1 MFLTPWLRSVR
12 SRLRKSNRRVRRS
25 SSKANQPLRNR
36 LEALEDRT
44 LLSTITWTN
53 RGNALNDTDLFNET
67 FGANATSARLV
78 VDAVL
83 QQWEDIIVD
92 WNRPSLGNTITI
104 DISMNAA
111 GTGFGGSAG
120 TGIGTGLEAG
130 YPVSGGIFLDRG
142 SDTTGDGLGDGD
154 GYFLDPTPFDNVE
167 FDGPIQHAFTAD
179 ASGTSPASGL
189 IDFYTLVN
197 LELTHVLGITSNGA
211 ALIQNPLNGQ
221 VVFTGIP
228 DNAEAG
234 GTGEYVVF
242 DGPSVTH
249 LMTSNNG
256 GPAPGGSDTG
266 ALVHSAAENDP
277 AQPIAFNSIFRGAV
291 DLTGADD
298 HGNAIFE
305 GNRRY
310 GNADYLALI
319 IQDAYGA
326 TIATPTSIQ
335 GNFYQQLDTATG
347 ELIIRGGENGLSD
360 DVISIARIGAN
371 LVVSTDIGNDTPGTG
386 PNGDGS
392 DIPAYVTSFDAALV
406 NSIRIEAGDGD
417 DSITFDLSG
426 GNVLPAGGGSIDGG
440 AGSNTITVTG
450 TSSSIEHGFGLPND
464 GSLAVDG
471 NSVTFAAID
480 MVTDTVTAPIKSLVF
495 SGIDDTVTLN
505 DDGNPLNGLN
515 RATAAG
521 SGATVDFVDA
531 TTTLAV
537 LFGDGI
543 DTWNYVGQDPA
554 AAATITL
561 NGQDGTDTIDA
572 SAMPAGVVLIGGDD
586 DDTLTGSNFD
596 DTISGNGGDDE
607 IDGSLGTDV
616 LVETG
621 NVDFTLTDTTLDGLG
636 MDMLTSIEQAQL
648 TGGFSANTIDASAFT
663 GQTTLLGLGGGDTLT
678 GGTDSD
684 SLSGGTGDDEVN
696 GGAGDDVLSNET
708 GDDTLS
714 GDAGNDT
721 ISGGDGNDEVNGGTD
736 NDEILITY
744 VGGNVTVDA
753 GMGTDRVII
762 DDSRLG
768 LSGSVDV
775 DGGDGTDLFSA
786 APLLGGTLNF
796 QGNTPGTV
804 PGDVL
809 TVFLLDPAIMN
820 PVIDDN
826 VNSAPFDGTGSVVST
841 SHGTMS
847 WDGIEGLNL
856 LNDPDLVLD
865 ANLGVPFGLDGPDSG
880 DVDSFRLFR
889 TGNFGQL
896 EIDGT
901 AVSVFPV
908 DFVTSITVNGSTDDD
923 LLTVDLSTG
932 PIPVPVTFN
941 GLTAVGDNDQMRV
954 VGAGTETARY
964 IPSSTIDGDGTVTVD
979 GNDIIFTDLEPIEIT
994 NMASFIFQTPNSQ
1007 DDINL
1012 TADRNFANTDDALL
1026 ISGTSGTTG
1035 GVPLGFE
1042 SVRLLDVVDVTIDL
1056 AAADGALSNDTVT
1069 IGNGALLFDPTD
1081 MLTDLTILTGQGN
1094 DEFEIQDSEFQLP
1107 GGGTLTLD
1115 GGVATDTIRV
1125 TAQDDAAELDVALTL
1140 VTAGPNATLTS
1151 TAGVAP
1157 ATIDLLNFSGEI
1169 AALTGNSSDN
1179 LIDLSG
1185 WSVNNQQSTATVVG
1199 GNSGDDVL
1207 DGDDTLIGFND
1218 DTVWR
1223 ITNAFGP
1230 DSGDAT
1236 GIHFENIDNLVG
1248 GSGND
1253 TFTLQNGVTFSGT
1266 VDGGSGSDQLNLSDL
1281 TTAQTVTLTAS
1292 TLDGFD
1298 GDSSVVTGGF
1308 FGIDVAIG
1316 SLAIT
1321 DSLQGLDV
1329 DSTWELDG
1337 SNRYIDNLGR
1347 VLTFSAFEE
1356 LQGGSADDT
1365 FEVTGT
1371 RSNDL
1376 LGGDGDDTFIF
1387 QLAFS
1392 QVVGRVNG
1400 EAGSDTLNLGAL
1412 TTQRVV
1418 TLTSTTV
1425 DGFSGTEASVTADFA
1440 GIDAIVG
1447 GFANNDILNGLATD
1461 SRWNINGP
1469 DQGTY
1474 TESPTARVLAFSQ
1487 IENLNGNDGV
1497 DTFDFDNSATLTG
1510 SLTGGN
1516 GFDALIS
1523 DDSRASQTFI
1533 INGVNSGQ
1541 FVTPAGLIIGGTFS
1555 DVETLIGA
1563 QGQDTFQFTNS
1574 GSLSGVID
1582 GVGGTDEIVGDND
1595 GNAFTVSNNDAGD
1608 LPGKINTAGL
1618 GATGFINVEDL
1629 TGGAGVDTF
1638 IVNSLLVGDLD
1649 GRSGND
1655 QFFFGAT
1662 GAIGGTLIGGP
1673 GFDTLTGDD
1682 DGNLFNIEGNGA
1694 LSAIGKGTLVTKTS
1708 EFRDI
1713 ETLIGGAG
1721 PDTFSFTR
1729 LGSII
1734 GTVDGAGGDNTLVG
1748 DDDGN
1753 NFTVSQPNAG
1763 LLSGKM
1769 TAFTNILNLEGGAAD
1784 DTFNINSSI
1793 DGDVSAFVGDDSII
1807 INALGVVG
1815 GNVDA
1820 GALDDFIEIRGRVIG
1835 NVDGGSQN
1843 DTIVF
1848 QNGSIVDGTV
1858 FGNAGDDLFSIR
1870 GVATL
1875 GNTLMG
1881 DAGNDTFEFL
1891 NGGSINVMIDGGA
1904 DSDTIVGDDDGN
1916 VFTITG
1922 PDSGSLPDKVPAGY
1936 TSIEN
1941 LTGGAGVDIF
1951 NINADLSGSLSGL
1964 GGDDQ
1969 FVVAPGQSVG
1979 GDINGNDGNDSF
1991 TIGDGAMVAGTIAGG
2006 ADDDTLVVDY
2016 SGASTRTLT
2025 FDGGTGD
2032 DLLRLT
2038 GTVAGGSTTYSVGPA
2053 ADAGTVVTN
2062 GAGTQTIAFTGLE
2075 PVEDLMVLASLIIN
2089 ASLGADIINII
2100 DAPTSGRTEVNFNG
2114 AFELIRF
2121 EGKAD
2126 VTVNG
2131 GAGNDTI
2138 NVNNP
2143 NPANGLSTLSVDGEA
2158 DNDTINVLADHT
2170 GALSGGSG
2178 NDSFVFSNAIQ
2189 LTGTVDGEDGTDT
2202 FNAQS
2207 VTSPLT
2213 FDLTSSDANGFSGS
2227 EMTLLAGAGTFAGID
2242 SIRGGSGVD
2251 ALNGLDVVSTW
2262 DIDGTNTYTDDMAR
2276 VLAFSLLETL
2286 NGGTMA
2292 DTFNVTGFRS
2302 ATLNGGAGDDQLS
2315 MTANGSF
2322 LNGPFDGD
2330 AGTDTVSLAGL
2341 TSSQSVTLTA
2351 NGAVD
2356 GFDGS
2361 TSTIIGG
2368 FLNVDSVAGGA
2379 GTDTITGMDVVAI
2392 WEIDGTN
2399 TFEDDPTNRM
2409 LAFSDFEN
2417 LQGGGLSD
2425 RFNVTG
2431 AQTNNILGGVG
2442 DDVVAFADL
2451 ATLTGTINGESGSDI
2466 VDYSAYVFGGVTATV
2481 GDFISI
2487 EQIIGGAT
2495 ALDSIIGGSGNDV
2508 FAVTDMNEGTVNGIS
2523 FSDFENLD
2531 GRDGNDS
2538 FDFQTSGNLSGAAEG
2553 GNGSDSLSI
2562 SRPGLLTVNITGP
2575 GVDTANATGNGVAGN
2590 ETAIV
2595 GGFNNINSVT
2605 ATGSDV
2611 LNGADADATWDL
2623 GTTNTYTVGG
2633 QSATFAGFAT
2643 LNGGNQADTFNVN
2656 SSVSLDLNGGDGDDS
2671 VNIASSV
2678 TLSGDV
2684 FGGNGMDT
2692 LSVATG
2698 GTLSGAFDG
2707 EADSDTVTF
2716 AASTTPV
2723 TIDLLAG
2730 SATGFSG
2737 AVSSITNDFSNVD
2750 RLVGSSVTGDTLNG
2764 LDVDSAWTIDTPNTY
2779 SDLTNSVE
2787 FASFE
2792 TLNGGSQDDTFNV
2805 LTSETASLF
2814 GNNGN
2819 DSFNF
2824 QDDAAALTGSISGG
2838 PGNNS
2843 LDFGGLTTVSVSVT
2857 LAGNGGDGFAGT
2869 AGSLI
2874 SGGFDEIFTL
2884 TSGGSAND
2892 TLTGQNVSSTWEVN
2906 AAGDTYRD
2914 DSTGRVLDF
2923 SDFENL
2929 TGGTLDDSFT
2939 VDPLATLGGSISDLG
2954 GGDVVTVES
2963 DGIGNGGAILGGI
2976 STGADGDIV
2985 RIEDDAT
2992 VAGLIDTGAG
3002 NDLVEIAYDGGTTRT
3017 LNLAMGTGDDDIQVD
3032 GSDATAVIDYSV
3044 GPGSDQ
3050 GTLLTTIGG
3059 DMQTVTFS
3067 GMNPADD
3074 DVLIDRQD
3082 GTTITINGS
3091 TSADVITVQDGL
3103 QNITFFTEVDFNDAF
3118 PNIQFQNK
3126 TRAVINGGSNADTFN
3141 LNNTMPA
3148 TGLTQTNIEGGDGND
3163 TINVLVD
3170 HTGDLNGGAGN
3181 DSFVFSDGV
3190 SAFGDTS
3197 NVVNGGSG
3205 TDTIDVSAYSTDV
3218 LVTLNSDN
3226 TDGFTGELP
3235 TILDAPA
3242 PPGLFTGIDN
3252 ILAGTGMNDS
3262 LTGLNTT
3269 ATWQLDGSSTYTD
3282 TASFRSLSFDNFEEL
3297 IGNSMADTFDI
3308 TGPQT
3313 VGLDGRE
3320 GDDTFRFLD
3329 DTAAIN
3335 GFVLGDTGTDTL
3347 DFSAFS
3353 SSATVS
3359 VTLDAA
3365 GFADGF
3371 DGMVSQVTMGFT
3383 DIDSVIAGDGSSDSL
3398 TGINAIGAWVVDEP
3412 GSYLANAESLAFS
3425 QFENLNGNAGADIF
3439 LIQDGGFNLTGG
3451 DGDDTFNVTDGVT
3464 LTGTIDG
3471 GDHGAGDT
3479 LSFAMSTTSI
3489 AFPVGLVTNV
3499 ENITGSGNGDDTI
3512 VGTDGNDVFEID
3524 GADSG
3529 TINGAVFTDFANLD
3543 GGLGNDSFQLT
3554 ADAGSLTGSVEGG
3567 SGMDTL
3573 GFNGVMTGVDIALS
3587 GAGGTD
3593 GFNGDETGGTLN
3605 GFQNIDVLEGSL
3617 GANDSL
3623 TGLDLNS
3630 TWTLGTTST
3639 YAAAGSSVEFTLDTA
3654 NAFENLVGQSMD
3666 DVFNVSGSRTANITA
3681 ADGAD
3686 EVNLAAGAMLTGSV
3700 TTGADDDFFTF
3711 GTGAMLVGSLDAGME
3726 QDTLDFSSSSTDVAL
3741 QLRSANAAGGF
3752 NGDAPDLI
3760 MFTPTAASV
3769 AETFNSTA
3777 ELTFTADETGTPGN
3791 AITVT
3796 VDKNDQGGAGLP
3808 AVLVAGNGI
3817 TITLNTNAT
3826 NESTAQDVIDAVTM
3840 DAMASALIDVT
3851 LTAGAAGTDIT
3862 TPANAVTNL
3871 MLVGGQDGFAGIN
3884 EILGGSGMNS
3894 LTGLDTDSTWTIG
3907 LANTYE
3913 EDSDPTN
3920 ILDFSGLGSAIGGT
3934 GMDSFDVISSTSLN
3948 LSGGDGADTFD
3959 VVGTANATGSLNGDG
3974 GDDTF
3979 TFTGAAIVP
3988 ASLDGGA
3995 DNDTVDFSTS
4005 ITAVSINL
4013 DTFTNVEMVT
4023 GTSISDS
4030 IVGSTG
4036 DDDFTVTSSDNGTVL
4051 SGVTGVTT
4059 TFVDFENL
4067 AGGSGNDDF
4076 VINNTVGLSGGI
4088 DGGSDND
4095 TIDYSGYTTGVTVN
4109 LATGVATNIAGGVT
4123 TLENIIGG
4131 TMADALTGDSG
4142 NNTLTGN
4149 GGNDTLADGP
4159 GDDLL
4164 DGGADNDTYILTPGS
4179 ADTLTDS
4186 GGTET
4191 LDFSSASAGVTID
4204 LDIDTAQD
4212 VFGGNTVTLSTG
4224 STFENFVGSG
4234 FDDSVSA
4241 LVLAGL
4247 NRSLSGGGGSDTFA
4261 TSDNTATNRFDITSD
4276 DAGTFGNGGVD
4287 LVNFSSFENLTGGSD
4302 TDNFVFED
4310 GDTITG
4316 TINGGTGDDTLD
4328 FTAYTA
4334 GNSVNLELARVVS
4347 IEEAR
4352 GGDGSDTITGADVAT
4367 MFNVTDADQGNVD
4380 GTLSFLLF
4388 ENLTGG
4394 SADDTF
4400 TFAAD
4405 GTLSGSVDGG
4415 GASSGNALVLS
4426 DDPDTL
4432 TLTSLSLT
4440 TGFSG
4445 NVVDDMPGAVTTFAN
4460 INSIDSAGMSDE
4472 LIGLNATANWTLN
4485 DGAFDLYQSGGRSLT
4500 IDNFETYTGGSSADS
4515 FAINGAQNIDLN
4527 GGAGSDLFAFATG
4540 ASHTG
4545 IIDGGTET
4553 DTLDFV
4559 NGAPAEA
4566 IALSAVMADGFSG
4579 VTGNVSLF
4587 RDIDDIDG
4595 TGGDSLAAIPAT
4607 AATVDLNTVGNTLQT
4622 SGVSLTFSGVVSL
4635 IGSNEDDIFNVTGI
4649 HAVDISAGD
4658 GNDRIVIQTNSS
4670 DITGMINGGG
4680 ETTQDVLDL
4689 SLLSLGRIVDS
4700 TLLND
4705 IESLIGT
4712 GGNDTLIGNVAG
4724 SAFTV
4729 TGASNAGSLD
4739 GTLQFSS
4746 VETLLGGAGP
4756 DSFTIE
4762 DTLTIG
4768 AVIGGG
4774 GADTLDLSDYM
4785 TARSVQLSAV
4795 VASNGF
4801 TGSESAVNTFTG
4813 IDTITASAQS
4823 GEEIA
4828 GLNANATFTLDGTS
4842 TSTYATGGE
4851 TLTLNS
4857 FEVFT
4862 GNAGQDRF
4870 DITGNQ
4876 TATANGGDGND
4887 TLAIDDGFAFTGLF
4901 TGGLGVDT
4909 LDLSD
4914 FAAAQSF
4921 SLTGL
4926 GTADGFLVNA
4936 GPISVAANDINAVV
4950 GGSGV
4955 DTVMGLNV
4963 DASWTLGATDTYT
4976 STNSLTVSD
4985 VEIRD
4990 GGTGVDTFD
4999 IQANDLPVAFHQI
5012 LGDGGNDI
5020 FNVNFAAG
5028 TGLAAGASLGI
5039 AGGTPAGDAGNPDT
5053 VNFNVNGLGDGA
5065 RAITLEYQPTASG
5078 DLNVMLDTDMVTFVQ
5093 VEAFNLAGDSNN
5105 DDTVSVI
5112 GTVNADDFSVTP
5124 TANGATV
5131 LHDGGVA
5138 GGGDGPDISIS
5149 GVSQSGLT
5157 INGAGSSSD
5166 GLTYNGS
5173 GATVNVTGPF
5183 SGTITQPGVADVNF
5197 TSIED
5202 LSTSQAA
5209 AYIVDAQ
5216 GDADD
5221 ASPDDFLVE
5230 LNGSGIVEVSVN
5242 GSLLLLEDPN
5252 NINGLFINGSSDD
5265 DTLTVDFS
5273 SGDPIPTDLL
5283 FNGGSGNDALV
5294 STGGTSGVYTPSASI
5309 PGNGVLT
5316 IDGSAITFT
5325 GLEPV
5330 TTSMLN
5336 DLTFI
5341 TPGDADV
5348 ITITSPGLGQNLVS
5362 GTSGG
5367 VAFESLQFSSVGDFI
5382 LDAATNSAGGAD
5394 SITVGDISG
5403 VGLNSFTVNTG
5414 SGADT
5419 VDAGAVMA
5427 VDLTISTGSGN
5438 DVITSGLGND
5448 TIDGGSGTDGFVQT
5462 VDGAQVL
5469 SNTGATGAGTDSLT
5483 SIETATL
5490 NGGAGDDT
5498 IGATGFSG
5506 DLTVNTGNGDNLVNA
5521 GSGNDLVIGG
5531 LGSDTLNGGG
5541 GMDTLFGSGG
5551 KDALDG
5557 GLGDDVLKGQG
5568 ATGDSLTGGAGND
5581 FIDGG
5586 AGVDI
5591 VVETSTGD
5599 ITLTDTQLF
5608 ANGVDNLVNI
5618 EQADL
5623 TAGDGDD
5630 IIDVTAFT
5638 TSLGTFLYGGLGD
5651 DTIRGAE
5658 FRDVI
5663 FGLEG
5668 DDLLIGNGGDDD
5680 LMGSAGRDTM
5690 SGGAGN
5696 DRLRGQGGSGDVLI
5710 GGLGDDILDGGAGND
5725 RLVETGDVNF
5735 TLTDTTL
5742 TGLGTDTIIATEF
5755 ATLNG
5760 GASGNILDSSG
5771 TTTIS
5776 ATLNGLGGADTIT
5789 GGSPSELIT
5798 GGEGDDVINAGT
5810 GDDTIDGGSGDDMID
5825 GQGGNDRLVV
5835 SADANLTTTDSQ
5847 TTGDGTDTF
5856 SNIEL
5861 VELIGGAGANRLDA
5875 SGATLPTI
5883 QNGGA
5888 GSDTLVTGAGTD
5900 MLDGGD
5906 GIDVSSISGTN
5917 VVLTDAS
5924 FNGTDTIVNVE
5935 IVNVTAGATDS
5946 LLDASAYTLGSV
5958 NLIGGLGNDTLLGGS
5973 GNDTLSGN
5981 EGNDSIVGGAGNDI
5995 ATGGIGN
6002 DVILGGTGND
6012 NLNGNGGNDLLS
6024 GEDDNDLARGGTG
6037 NDTILGGAG
6046 SDTLEGEDGNDS
6058 IRGGAADDTIDGGR
6072 NNDTIFGD
6080 DGNDS
6085 LIGGL
6090 GEDGIAGGA
6099 GNDFALGDFGN
6110 DTITGGTGNDNLLG
6124 SAGNDIV
6131 MGGDGDDLV
6140 RGNGG
6145 DDTLAGNAGT
6155 DTFVGLNS
6163 EIDENFSEADFPFLL

>member
-12 SRLRKSNRRVRRS
+12 SRLRKSNHRIRRS
-25 SSKANQPLRNR
+25 SSQSSQPVQNR

-53 RGNALNDTDLFNET
+53 RGNTGNDTDLFNDT
-67 FGANATSARLV
+67 FGVNANAARAV
-78 VDAVL
+78 VDGVI

-92 WNRPSLGNTITI
+92 WNRPTFGNNI
-104 DISMNAA
+104 DVVINMSAG

-120 TGIGTGLEAG
+120 TGFDGNG
-130 YPVSGGIFLDRG
+130 YPISGGVTLLRG
-142 SDTTGDGLGDGD
+142 NDITGDGVGDGD
-154 GYFLDPTPFDNVE
+154 GWFLDPTPLDNVE
-167 FDGPIQHAFTAD
+167 FDGSIQHAFSAN
-179 ASGTSPASGL
+179 ASGGSPANGTF
-189 IDFYTLVN
+189 DFYTLFN
-197 LELTHVLGITSNGA
+197 LELTHVLGITSSA
-211 ALIQNPLNGQ
+211 AGLIQNPLSGQ
-221 VVFTGIP
+221 VVDTGIA
-228 DNAEAG
+228 DNAEG
-234 GTGEYVVF
+234 GGIGNYFVF

-256 GPAPGGSDTG
+256 GAGGSDFGT
-266 ALVHSAAENDP
+266 LVHSAGPNDA
-277 AQPIAFNSIFRGAV
+277 AQPIAFNSLFRGTV
-291 DLTGADD
+291 DLRGAED

-305 GNRRY
+305 FNRRY

-326 TIATPTSIQ
+326 TIATPTSLQ

-347 ELIIRGGENGLSD
+347 ELIIRGGQNGLSD
-360 DVISIARIGAN
+360 DVISITRSGAD
-371 LVVSTDIGNDTPGTG
+371 LIVSTDIGNDTPGTG
-386 PNGDGS
+386 PNGDAS
-392 DIPAYVTSFDAALV
+392 DIPAYVTTFTVAQV

-417 DSITFDLSG
+417 DSITLDGS
-426 GNVLPAGGGSIDGG
+426 VIPAGGGTIDGG
-440 AGSNTITVTG
+440 AGTNTLTVTG
-450 TSSSIEHGFGLPND
+450 TANAVTHGFGLPNE
-464 GSLAVDG
+464 GSIGIDG
-471 NSVTFAAID
+471 NSLTFTALD
-480 MVTDTVTAPIKSLVF
+480 MVTDTLVAPMKTLQF
-495 SGIDDTVTLN
+495 SAIDDTVTLD
-505 DDGNPLNGLN
+505 DDGDLLNGLN
-515 RATAAG
+515 RVTSPG
-521 SGATVDFVDA
+521 SGTIVDFVDA
-531 TTTLAV
+531 TSTLTV
-537 LFGDGI
+537 LFGDGN

-554 AAATITL
+554 AAAAITL
-561 NGQDGTDTIDA
+561 NGEAGTDTIDA
-572 SAMPAGVVLIGGDD
+572 TIMPTGVVLIGGDD
-586 DDTLTGSNFD
+586 ADTLTGTDFD
-596 DTISGNGGDDE
+596 DTISGNDGDDE
-607 IDGSLGTDV
+607 IDGLLGTDL
-616 LVETG
+616 LVETSD
-621 NVDFTLTDTTLDGLG
+621 VDFTLTDTSLTGLG
-636 MDMLTSIEQAQL
+636 TDMLTSIELAQL
-648 TGGFSANTIDASAFT
+648 TGGASDNTIDASAFT
-663 GQTTLLGLGGGDTLT
+663 GQTTLLGLAGGDTLT

-696 GGAGDDVLSNET
+696 GGAGDDILLNEIGDDSLNGDAGDDIISAGT
-708 GDDTLS
+708 GDDVVM
-714 GDAGNDT
+714 
-721 ISGGDGNDEVNGGTD
+721 GGAD
-736 NDEILITY
+736 NDEITVTY

-753 GMGTDRVII
+753 GLGSDIVLV
-762 DDSRLG
+762 DDSGLG
-768 LSGSVDV
+768 LAGSVDI
-775 DGGDGTDLFSA
+775 DGGDGIDSFYA
-786 APLLGGTLNF
+786 APLLGGTLDF
-796 QGNTPGTV
+796 HGNTPVFGSF

-809 TVFLLDPAIMN
+809 TVFLLDPAITSPM
-820 PVIDDN
+820 ITDN
-826 VNSAPFDGTGSVVST
+826 VNGGTLDGTGSVTST
-841 SHGTMS
+841 SHGDMN

-865 ANLGVPFGLDGPDSG
+865 ANLGLPFGVDGADSG
-880 DVDSFRLFR
+880 VADSFRLFR

-896 EIDGT
+896 ELDGT
-901 AVSVFPV
+901 IVFTFPV
-908 DFVTSITVNGSTDDD
+908 TFLTSITVNGSTDDD
-923 LLTVDLSTG
+923 TLTVDLSTG
-932 PIPVPVTFN
+932 AIPVPITFN
-941 GLTAVGDNDQMRV
+941 GLTAASDNDRLRV
-954 VGAGTETARY
+954 IGSDTEDTLY
-964 IPSSTIDGDGTVTVD
+964 VPSTTTFGDGVLTIDG
-979 GNDIIFTDLEPIEIT
+979 NDLTFTDLEPVELT
-994 NMASFIFQTPNSQ
+994 NMASFTLQTPNSQ
-1007 DDINL
+1007 DDISL
-1012 TADRNFANTDDALL
+1012 TAARNFANTDDALL
-1026 ISGTSGTTG
+1026 ISGTSGG
-1035 GVPLGFE
+1035 IGIE

-1056 AAADGALSNDTVT
+1056 AAADGALSNDMVT

-1081 MLTDLTILTGQGN
+1081 MLTDITILAGQGN
-1094 DEFEIQDSEFQLP
+1094 DTFEIQDSEFQLP
-1107 GGGTLTLD
+1107 GGGTLSLD

-1140 VTAGPNATLTS
+1140 VTAGPDAMLTS
-1151 TAGVAP
+1151 TAGLAP
-1157 ATIDLLNFSGEI
+1157 ATIQLLNFSGEI

-1199 GNSGDDVL
+1199 GSSGDDLL

-1218 DTVWR
+1218 DTVWT

-1266 VDGGSGSDQLNLSDL
+1266 VDGGSGTDQLNLSDL

-1292 TLDGFD
+1292 TLNGFD
-1298 GDSSVVTGGF
+1298 GTSSVVTGGF
-1308 FGIDVAIG
+1308 FGIDEAIG

-1329 DSTWELDG
+1329 NSTWELDG

-1356 LQGGSADDT
+1356 LQGGSADDV
-1365 FEVTGT
+1365 FQVTGT

-1392 QVVGRVNG
+1392 QVVGRVDG
-1400 EAGSDTLNLGAL
+1400 EAGSDTLNLAAL
-1412 TTQRVV
+1412 TTPRVV

-1425 DGFSGTEASVTADFA
+1425 DGFSGTEASITADFA

-1447 GFANNDILNGLATD
+1447 GFANNDTLNGLATD

-1469 DQGTY
+1469 NQGTY

-1510 SLTGGN
+1510 SLSGGN
-1516 GFDALIS
+1516 GFDALIG
-1523 DDSRASQTFI
+1523 DDSRASETFI

-1574 GSLSGVID
+1574 GSLAGLID

-1608 LPGKINTAGL
+1608 LPDKINTAGL
-1618 GATGFINVEDL
+1618 GVTGFINVEDL

-1638 IVNSLLVGDLD
+1638 IVNSLLVGDID

-1655 QFFFGAT
+1655 QFFFGPT
-1662 GAIGGTLIGGP
+1662 GSIGGTLIGGP

-1713 ETLIGGAG
+1713 ETLVGGAG
-1721 PDTFSFTR
+1721 PDTFSFNR

-1753 NFTVSQPNAG
+1753 NFTVSQTNAG

-1769 TAFTNILNLEGGAAD
+1769 TAFTNIQNLEGGAAN
-1784 DTFNINSSI
+1784 DTFNINSTL
-1793 DGDVSAFVGDDSII
+1793 DGNVSAFVGDDSII
-1807 INALGVVG
+1807 INTLGVVG

-1858 FGNAGDDLFSIR
+1858 SGNAGDDLFSIR

-1881 DAGNDTFEFL
+1881 DAGNDTFEFF

-1941 LTGGAGVDIF
+1941 LTGGSGVDIF
-1951 NINADLSGSLSGL
+1951 NINADLAGSLSGL

-1969 FVVAPGQSVG
+1969 FVVAPGQTVG
-1979 GDINGNDGNDSF
+1979 GDINGDSGNDTF
-1991 TIGDGAMVAGTIAGG
+1991 TVGDGAMVDGTISGG
-2006 ADDDTLVVDY
+2006 ADDDILIVDY
-2016 SGASTRTLT
+2016 TGASTRTLT
-2025 FDGGTGD
+2025 FDGGSDD

-2038 GTVAGGSTTYSVGPA
+2038 GTVVGGTTTYSVGPT

-2062 GAGTQTIAFTGLE
+2062 GVGQQTITFTGLE
-2075 PVEDLMVLASLIIN
+2075 PIEDLMTLASLIIN
-2089 ASLGADIINII
+2089 ASLGADIINIS

-2114 AFELIRF
+2114 AFELYRF
-2121 EGKAD
+2121 EGKTD

-2138 NVNNP
+2138 NINNP

-2158 DNDTINVLADHT
+2158 DNDTINVLENHAGDLT
-2170 GALSGGSG
+2170 GGTG
-2178 NDSFVFSNAIQ
+2178 NDSFVFSNSVQ

-2202 FNAQS
+2202 INALA
-2207 VTSPLT
+2207 VTTSLT
-2213 FDLTSSDANGFSGS
+2213 FDLTSADATGFAGT
-2227 EMTLLAGAGTFAGID
+2227 EATLLTGAGTFDRID
-2242 SIRGGSGVD
+2242 SIRGGAGVD
-2251 ALNGLDVVSTW
+2251 QLNGLDVDSTW
-2262 DIDGTNTYTDDMAR
+2262 GVDGTNTYTDDMAR

-2286 NGGTMA
+2286 NGGSMA
-2292 DTFNVTGFRS
+2292 DTFNVTGFQS
-2302 ATLNGGAGDDQLS
+2302 ATLNGGAGDDQLN
-2315 MTANGSF
+2315 MTANGAF
-2322 LNGPFDGD
+2322 LNGPFDGE

-2341 TSSQSVTLTA
+2341 TSGQSVTLTA

-2368 FLNVDSVAGGA
+2368 FQNVDSVTGSA

-2409 LAFSDFEN
+2409 LAFSAFEN

-2425 RFNVTG
+2425 RFNITG

-2442 DDVVAFADL
+2442 DDIIAFADL

-2466 VDYSAYVFGGVTATV
+2466 VDYSQYVSGGVTATV
-2481 GDFISI
+2481 GDFTSI
-2487 EQIIGGAT
+2487 EQIIGGMT

-2508 FAVTDMNEGTVNGIS
+2508 FAVTDMNEGTINGIG
-2523 FSDFENLD
+2523 FSAFENLD

-2538 FDFQTSGNLSGAAEG
+2538 FDFQTSGNLSGSVEG
-2553 GNGSDSLSI
+2553 GNGSDSLTV

-2575 GVDTANATGNGVAGN
+2575 GVDTANAIGNGVAGN

-2595 GGFNNINSVT
+2595 GGFNNINSIT

-2611 LNGADADATWDL
+2611 LNGADADSTWNLD
-2623 GTTNTYTVGG
+2623 TTSSYTVGG

-2643 LNGGNQADTFNVN
+2643 LNGGTQADTFNVN
-2656 SSVSLDLNGGDGDDS
+2656 SSVSFDVNGGAGDDS
-2671 VNIASSV
+2671 INLAASV

-2684 FGGNGMDT
+2684 FGGNDMDT
-2692 LSVATG
+2692 LSIATG
-2698 GTLSGAFDG
+2698 ATLNGAFDG

-2716 AASTTPV
+2716 ALSTSPV

-2737 AVSSITNDFSNVD
+2737 SVSSITNDFSNVD
-2750 RLVGSSVTGDTLNG
+2750 SLIGSSVTGDTLNG
-2764 LDVDSAWTIDTPNTY
+2764 LDVNSVWTLDTPNTY
-2779 SDLTNSVE
+2779 SDMTDSVE

-2792 TLNGGSQDDTFNV
+2792 TLNGGTQDDTFNI
-2805 LTSETASLF
+2805 LTAETASLF

-2819 DSFNF
+2819 DSFIF
-2824 QDDAAALTGSISGG
+2824 QDDAASLTGGVSGG

-2843 LDFGGLTTVSVSVT
+2843 LSFAGLTTVAATVT
-2857 LAGNGGDGFAGT
+2857 LTGNGGDGFAGA
-2869 AGSLI
+2869 AGSMI
-2874 SGGFDEIFTL
+2874 TSGFAEIFTL
-2884 TSGGSAND
+2884 TGGGSASD

-2906 AAGDTYRD
+2906 PAGDTYRD
-2914 DSTGRVLDF
+2914 DSTGRILDF
-2923 SDFENL
+2923 SAFDNL

-2939 VDPLATLGGSISDLG
+2939 VDALATLGGSISDLG
-2954 GGDVVTVES
+2954 GGDVVTVAS
-2963 DGIGNGGAILGGI
+2963 DGLGAGGSVVGGI
-2976 STGADGDIV
+2976 STGIDGDIV

-2992 VAGLIDTGAG
+2992 VGGLIDTGAG
-3002 NDLVEIAYDGGTTRT
+3002 DDLVEIAFDGGTTRT
-3017 LNLAMGTGDDDIQVD
+3017 LNLAMGSGDDNIQLD
-3032 GSDATAVIDYSV
+3032 GSDPTAIVDYTV

-3050 GTLLTTIGG
+3050 GTLVTTIGG
-3059 DMQTVTFS
+3059 DMQTVSFS

-3082 GTTITINGS
+3082 GAEIHINGS

-3103 QNITFFTEVDFNDAF
+3103 QNITFFTEVDFNNAF

-3126 TRAVINGGSNADTFN
+3126 TQAVINGGSNADTFN
-3141 LNNTMPA
+3141 LNNLMPA
-3148 TGLTQTNIEGGDGND
+3148 TGLTLTNIEGGDGND
-3163 TINVLVD
+3163 IINVLVN

-3181 DSFVFSDGV
+3181 DSFIFSDGIM
-3190 SAFGDTS
+3190 AFGETS

-3235 TILDAPA
+3235 TIIDAPA

-3252 ILAGTGMNDS
+3252 IIAGTGANDS
-3262 LTGLNTT
+3262 LTGLDTT

-3282 TASFRSLSFDNFEEL
+3282 TGTASFRSLSFGNFEEL
-3297 IGNSMADTFDI
+3297 IGNGMADTFDI

-3320 GDDTFRFLD
+3320 GDDTFRFLN
-3329 DTAAIN
+3329 DTAAID

-3353 SSATVS
+3353 TSTTVS

-3365 GFADGF
+3365 GFASGF
-3371 DGMVSQVTMGFT
+3371 DGNVSQVSMGFT
-3383 DIDSVIAGDGSSDSL
+3383 DIDSIVAGDSSSDSL

-3412 GSYLANAESLAFS
+3412 GSYSANAESLAFS
-3425 QFENLNGNAGADIF
+3425 LFENLNGNDGADIF

-3451 DGDDTFNVTDGVT
+3451 DGDDTFNVTDGVA

-3479 LSFAMSTTSI
+3479 LSFALSTSSI

-3499 ENITGSGNGDDTI
+3499 ETINGSGTGDDT
-3512 VGTDGNDVFEID
+3512 VLGTDGDDVFEID

-3529 TINGAVFTDFANLD
+3529 TVNGAMFNGFANLD
-3543 GGLGNDSFQLT
+3543 GGLGNDSFQFT
-3554 ADAGSLTGSVEGG
+3554 ANAPASLSGSIEGG
-3567 SGMDTL
+3567 GGTDTL
-3573 GFNGVMTGVDIALS
+3573 GFNGVTTGVDIDLS

-3593 GFNGDETGGTLN
+3593 GFNGNETGGALN
-3605 GFQNIDVLEGSL
+3605 GFQNIDVLQGSL
-3617 GANDSL
+3617 GATDTL

-3630 TWTLGTTST
+3630 TWTLGATST
-3639 YAAAGSSVEFTLDTA
+3639 YAAAGSSVDFTLDTA
-3654 NAFENLVGQSMD
+3654 NGFENLVGQSMD
-3666 DVFNVSGSRTANITA
+3666 DVFNVSGSRTANIAA

-3686 EVNLAAGAMLTGSV
+3686 ELNLAAGAMLTGSV
-3700 TTGADDDFFTF
+3700 TTGADNDLFTF
-3711 GTGAMLVGSLDAGME
+3711 GTGAMLVGPLDAGTE
-3726 QDTLDFSSSSTDVAL
+3726 QDTLDFSSSSTDVAI

-3752 NGDAPDLI
+3752 NGDAPALI
-3760 MFTPTAASV
+3760 TTAAAV
-3769 AETFNSTA
+3769 AESFNSTA
-3777 ELTFTADETGTPGN
+3777 TLTFTAVETGTSGN

-3796 VDKNDQGGAGLP
+3796 VDKNDQGAAGLP
-3808 AVLVAGNGI
+3808 VVMVAGNAI
-3817 TITLNTNAT
+3817 TITLNTNGT
-3826 NESTAQDVIDAVTM
+3826 NESTAQDVIDAVAM
-3840 DAMASALIDVT
+3840 DAMASALIGVT
-3851 LTAGAAGTDIT
+3851 LTAGVGTTDIT
-3862 TPANAVTNL
+3862 TPANPVTNL
-3871 MLVGGQDGFAGIN
+3871 MLAGGQDGFAGIN
-3884 EILGGSGMNS
+3884 DILGGSGMNR

-3907 LANTYE
+3907 VTNTYE
-3913 EDSDPTN
+3913 EDSDPAN
-3920 ILDFSGLGSAIGGT
+3920 VLDFSSIGSAIGGA
-3934 GMDSFDVISSTSLN
+3934 GVDSFDVTSSTSLS

-3959 VVGTANATGSLNGDG
+3959 VAGSADVTGSLNGDA
-3974 GDDTF
+3974 GDDVF
-3979 TFTGAAIVP
+3979 TFAGAAIVP
-3988 ASLDGGA
+3988 ALLDGGA
-3995 DNDTVDFSTS
+3995 DNDAVDFSAS

-4013 DTFTNVEMVT
+4013 DSFTNVEMVT

-4036 DDDFTVTSSDNGTVL
+4036 HDDFNVTSNDNGTVL
-4051 SGVTGVTT
+4051 SGVTAVTT

-4067 AGGSGNDDF
+4067 AGGAGNDDF
-4076 VINNTVGLSGGI
+4076 VIDDTFGVSGAI
-4088 DGGSDND
+4088 DGGADND
-4095 TIDYSGYTTGVTVN
+4095 TIDYSGYTSGVTVN
-4109 LATGVATNIAGGVT
+4109 LATGAATNIAGGIT
-4123 TLENIIGG
+4123 GLENIIGG
-4131 TMADALTGDSG
+4131 SMADALTGDAG

-4149 GGNDTLADGP
+4149 GGDDTLADGL
-4159 GDDLL
+4159 GDDSL
-4164 DGGADNDTYILTPGS
+4164 DGGADNDTYLLTPGS
-4179 ADTLTDS
+4179 ADTLTDA
-4186 GGTET
+4186 GGIET
-4191 LDFSSASAGVTID
+4191 LDFSGASAGVTID

-4234 FDDSVSA
+4234 FADSVSA

-4247 NRSLSGGGGSDTFA
+4247 NRSLAGGGGSDTFA
-4261 TSDNTATNRFDITSD
+4261 TSDNSATNQFDITSD
-4276 DAGTFGNGGVD
+4276 DAGTFGTGGVD
-4287 LVNFSSFENLTGGSD
+4287 VVNFSSFENLTGGSD
-4302 TDNFVFED
+4302 DDDFVFED

-4316 TINGGTGDDTLD
+4316 TIDGGMGGDTLD
-4328 FTAYTA
+4328 YLAYTA
-4334 GNSVNLELARVVS
+4334 GNSVNLELARVIS
-4347 IEEAR
+4347 IEDAF
-4352 GGDGSDTITGADVAT
+4352 GGAGSDTITGDNVAT
-4367 MFNVTDADQGNVD
+4367 MFNVNGSDSGNVD
-4380 GTLSFLLF
+4380 GTLMFQFF

-4400 TFAAD
+4400 TFGTA
-4405 GTLSGSVDGG
+4405 GTLSGGIDGG
-4415 GASSGNALVLS
+4415 DSASANSLVLS
-4426 DDPDTL
+4426 DDIDVVTL
-4432 TLTSLSLT
+4432 TTLSPT

-4445 NVVDDMPGAVTTFAN
+4445 NVEDDTMAAVTSFAN
-4460 INSIDSAGMSDE
+4460 INSVDSGMGDDE
-4472 LIGLNATANWTLN
+4472 LAGLNASSTWTLN
-4485 DGAFDLYQSGGRSLT
+4485 DAATDLYQSGGRSLT
-4500 IDNFETYTGGSSADS
+4500 IDNFETYSGGSSTDN
-4515 FAINGAQNIDLN
+4515 FTINGAQGIDLN
-4527 GGAGSDLFAFATG
+4527 GGAGNDLFAFATG
-4540 ASHTG
+4540 ASTTAG
-4545 IIDGGTET
+4545 TVIDGGSET

-4559 NGAPAEA
+4559 NGAPVET
-4566 IALSAVMADGFSG
+4566 IALSAVMAGTGFSG
-4579 VTGNVSLF
+4579 VTGNVNLF
-4587 RDIDDIDG
+4587 NGIDAIDG
-4595 TGGDSLAAIPAT
+4595 TGGDSLSAIPGT
-4607 AATVDLNTVGNTLQT
+4607 AATIDLNTVGNTLQ
-4622 SGVSLTFSGVVSL
+4622 SGGESLAFSGVVSL
-4635 IGSNEDDIFNVTGI
+4635 TGSNLDDVINVTGV
-4649 HAVDISAGD
+4649 HAVDINAGA
-4658 GNDRIVIQTNSS
+4658 GNDQIVILTNSS
-4670 DITGMINGGG
+4670 DITGTIDGGSQ
-4680 ETTQDVLDL
+4680 TTQDVLDL
-4689 SLLSLGRIVDS
+4689 SNLSLGRIVDS
-4700 TLLND
+4700 ALLND
-4705 IESLIGT
+4705 IESVIGT
-4712 GGNDTLIGNVAG
+4712 SGNDTLIGNAAG
-4724 SAFTV
+4724 SAFQV
-4729 TGASNAGSLD
+4729 TGASNAGNLD
-4739 GTLQFSS
+4739 VTLAFSS

-4756 DSFTIE
+4756 DSFAID

-4768 AVIGGG
+4768 AVIGGTG
-4774 GADTLDLSDYM
+4774 TDTLDLSDY
-4785 TARSVQLSAV
+4785 TSARSVQLTAV

-4813 IDTITASAQS
+4813 IDTITASATA
-4823 GEEIA
+4823 GEEIT
-4828 GLNANATFTLDGTS
+4828 GLNADATFTLNGTP

-4851 TLTLNS
+4851 TLTLNG

-4862 GNAGQDRF
+4862 GNAGRDRF
-4870 DITGNQ
+4870 DVTDNQ
-4876 TATANGGDGND
+4876 TATANGGAGDD
-4887 TLAIDDGFAFTGLF
+4887 TLAIDNGFTFTGLF

-4909 LDLSD
+4909 VDLSD
-4914 FAAAQSF
+4914 YATTLAF
-4921 SLTGL
+4921 TIDGL
-4926 GTADGFLVNA
+4926 GTTDGFLVNA
-4936 GPISVAANDINAVV
+4936 APLSVAANDVNAIV
-4950 GGSGV
+4950 GGMDV
-4955 DTVMGLNV
+4955 DMVTGLDLDSN
-4963 DASWTLGATDTYT
+4963 WTLGATDTYT
-4976 STNSLTVSD
+4976 STNSLSISD
-4985 VEIRD
+4985 VEIRF

-4999 IQANDLPVAFHQI
+4999 IQANELPVAGHQI
-5012 LGDGGNDI
+5012 LGDAGNDV

-5028 TGLAAGASLGI
+5028 TGLASGASLGI
-5039 AGGTPAGDAGNPDT
+5039 AGETPAGDAGNPDT
-5053 VNFNVNGLGDGA
+5053 VNFNVNSLGDGA
-5065 RAITLEYQPTASG
+5065 RAVTLEYQPTASG
-5078 DLNVMLDTDMVTFVQ
+5078 DLNVTLDGDLVTLVQ
-5093 VEAFNLAGDSNN
+5093 IEAFNLAGDSNN
-5105 DDTVSVI
+5105 DDSVSVI
-5112 GTVNADDFSVTP
+5112 GTTNADDLTVTP

-5149 GVSQSGLT
+5149 GLSQTGLQL
-5157 INGAGSSSD
+5157 NGAGSSSD
-5166 GLTYNGS
+5166 ALTYNGS
-5173 GATVNVTGPF
+5173 GATVTVTGPF
-5183 SGTITQPGVADVNF
+5183 SGTITQSGVADVNF
-5197 TSIED
+5197 LSIED
-5202 LSTSQAA
+5202 LNTSQPA

-5221 ASPDDFLVE
+5221 ASADAFLVE

-5242 GSLLLLEDPN
+5242 GSFLLVEDPN

-5265 DTLTVDFS
+5265 DTLTVDFT

-5283 FNGGSGNDALV
+5283 FNGGSGTDDLI
-5294 STGGTSGVYTPSASI
+5294 SIGGMSGVYTPSASI

-5316 IDGSAITFT
+5316 IDGSAITFA

-5330 TTSMLN
+5330 TASMLD

-5348 ITITSPGLGQNLVS
+5348 ISVTSPGLGQNLVS

-5419 VDAGAVMA
+5419 VDAGGVMA

-5462 VDGAQVL
+5462 VDGTQVL
-5469 SNTGATGAGTDSLT
+5469 SDTGATGAGTDSLS

-5490 NGGAGDDT
+5490 NGGTGNDT
-5498 IGATGFSG
+5498 IGATGFTG

-5531 LGSDTLNGGG
+5531 LGRDTLNGGG
-5541 GMDTLFGSGG
+5541 GADTLFGSGG
-5551 KDALDG
+5551 KDVLDG

-5591 VVETSTGD
+5591 VVESSTGD

-5608 ANGVDNLVNI
+5608 ANGVDNLVNT

-5630 IIDVTAFT
+5630 VIDVTAFT
-5638 TSLGTFLYGGLGD
+5638 TSLGTFLYGGLGN

-5725 RLVETGDVNF
+5725 RLVETGDVDF
-5735 TLTDTTL
+5735 VLTDTTL

-5760 GASGNILDSSG
+5760 GSSGNTLDASG
-5771 TTTIS
+5771 TTTLT

-5825 GQGGNDRLVV
+5825 GQGGDDRLVV

-5847 TTGDGTDTF
+5847 TTGNGTDSF

-5906 GIDVSSISGTN
+5906 GTDVSSITGTN

-5935 IVNVTAGATDS
+5935 IVNVTAGATAS

-5958 NLIGGLGNDTLLGGS
+5958 NLIGGMANDTLLGGS

-5981 EGNDSIVGGAGNDI
+5981 EGDDSIVGGAGNDI

-6002 DVILGGTGND
+6002 DVITGGTGND

-6058 IRGGAADDTIDGGR
+6058 IRGGAANDTIDGGR

-6080 DGNDS
+6080 DGDDS

-6090 GEDGIAGGA
+6090 GEDGISGGL

-6110 DTITGGTGNDNLLG
+6110 DTITGGAGDDNLLG

-6131 MGGDGDDLV
+6131 IGGDGDDLV